1 MIFSYIYLIM
11 LFYIVCCKILYTTH
25 KVKFFKLCFDSLLV
39 SCLFFVSIPIYIL
52 VSIIL
57 FSLEGN
63 PILYKSKRL
72 ITKTKEINVYKFRT
86 MILNASSEEY
96 DLKGKFMKDG
106 FLNIPLSHK
115 VYTPLGRILEK
126 YQLVELPQL
135 INIIRNGMSIVGNRP
150 LPKDNIEQFKNS
162 NLDYEKRFYSP
173 AGVTGISQIV
183 NKHKLTA
190 IQRLE
195 LETMYSEVYLRGKV
209 LSLDIKILFYTI
221 SYVILSK
228 ELSYNY
234 ATSLLRSHM
243 KK

>member
-1 MIFSYIYLIM
+1 MLYIYLIV

-25 KVKFFKLCFDSLLV
+25 KVKILKLSFDSLLV
-39 SCLFFVSIPIYIL
+39 SCLFFVSIPVYIL
-52 VSIIL
+52 VSIVL
-57 FSLEGN
+57 VFLEGT

-72 ITKTKEINVYKFRT
+72 VTKTKEINVYKFRT
-86 MILNASSEEY
+86 MIVDATSEKY
-96 DLKGKFMKDG
+96 DLKGTFMKEG

-150 LPKDNIEQFKNS
+150 LPRDNIEQFKKS
-162 NLDYEKRFYSP
+162 NLDYDKRFYSP

-190 IQRLE
+190 RQRLE
-195 LETMYSEVYLRGKV
+195 LETLYSEVYLRGNV
-209 LSLDIKILFYTI
+209 LSLDLKIIIYTI
-221 SYVILSK
+221 SYVFFSK
-228 ELSYNY
+228 NLSYEY
-234 ATSLLRSHM
+234 AIDLLKLHI